1 MSPYNPA
8 DRRRKELARERA
20 KHRECPG
27 CGELMDECRCRNSNP
42 LRAFDID
49 APERAITIHLDKD
62 DDE

>member
-27 CGELMDECRCRNSNP
+27 CGELMDECMCRNP
-42 LRAFDID
+42 LNAFTID
-49 APERAITIHLDKD
+49 APDRRIDIHLDRED
-62 DDE
+62 DA